1 MNDRNI
7 TPQMMNLLNK
17 NQIHQ
22 MMIKNQQQPQR
33 PQPPMSN
40 LQNVPL
46 PMHNYMNQNQPMN
59 VNVPIMNQNSHML
72 NQQNINQMNQNPIS
86 QNFNLQM
93 RRSIE
98 VNPHLMQNQQTIGKI
113 NVNTNNIQ
121 NNLNNGSQLA
131 SPCNVSQ
138 TSNSQNV
145 LGLK

>member
-1 MNDRNI
+1 MNDRNL

-72 NQQNINQMNQNPIS
+72 NQQNINQ
-86 QNFNLQM
+86 
-93 RRSIE
+93 
-98 VNPHLMQNQQTIGKI
+98 
-113 NVNTNNIQ
+113 NTDTFDTTQ
-121 NNLNNGSQLA
+121 S
-131 SPCNVSQ
+131 
-138 TSNSQNV
+138 TSNTLRHST
-145 LGLK
+145 KYTM